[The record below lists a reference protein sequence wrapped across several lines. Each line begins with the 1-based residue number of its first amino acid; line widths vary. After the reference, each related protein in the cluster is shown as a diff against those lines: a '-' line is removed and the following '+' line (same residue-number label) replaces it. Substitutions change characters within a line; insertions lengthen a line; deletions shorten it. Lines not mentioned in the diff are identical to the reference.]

1 LGTPD
6 LIGGS
11 AVNFAAFLRK
21 RVVSIF
27 CAVTVSLSFATY
39 LLPLPREALAFV
51 IVAIPT
57 LVALALAALTEGLG
71 GVGRLLRQLGR
82 WRVGFRWYVIAPGL
96 GLVLR
101 LAMSV
106 LGLALGLIPRLQ
118 LRPLTPAEVVLLAF
132 IPLLPAFLEEL
143 GWRGYA
149 LPQLLER
156 YSPLAAGLILAVPWA
171 VIHLALHLPG
181 MLYDGLPPVATL
193 LQLLGLGVILTW
205 FYVQTR
211 SVPLTALL
219 HLSQTFFGVVN
230 HGLGAVEQSWLM
242 AAVYGTAALIITLLV
257 GPRFAQRAEGVAA
270 VRVPARSRG

>member
-1 LGTPD
+1 MNIPVLLRD
-6 LIGGS
+6 R
-11 AVNFAAFLRK
+11 AVW
-21 RVVSIF
+21 VF
-27 CAVTVSLSFATY
+27 CILTVALSFATY

-51 IVAIPT
+51 MVAIPT
-57 LVALALAALTEGLG
+57 LAALALAALTEGAA

-82 WRVGFRWYVIAPGL
+82 WRVGLRWYAIAIGL
-96 GLVLR
+96 GLALR
-101 LAMSV
+101 LAMSL

-118 LRPLTPAEVVLLAF
+118 LRPLIPVEVVMLAL

-149 LPQLLER
+149 LPRLLER

-181 MLYDGLPPVATL
+181 MLYDGLPSLATL

-211 SVPLTALL
+211 SVPMAALL
-219 HLSQTFFGVVN
+219 HLAQTFFGVVN
-230 HGLGAVEQSWLM
+230 DGLGSVEQSWLM
-242 AAVYGTAALIITLLV
+242 AAVYVLAAIGLTLV
-257 GPRFAQRAEGVAA
+257 AGPAFRRQDKAMAA
-270 VRVPARSRG
+270 FGRPVEA

>member
-1 LGTPD
+1 MN
-6 LIGGS
+6 I
-11 AVNFAAFLRK
+11 AAFLRE
-21 RVVSIF
+21 RVVAIF
-27 CAVTVSLSFATY
+27 YAVTVALSFATY

-51 IVAIPT
+51 VVAIPT
-57 LVALALAALTEGLG
+57 MVALALAALTEGPG

-82 WRVGFRWYVIAPGL
+82 WRVGLRWYVIALGFGL
-96 GLVLR
+96 GLR
-101 LAMSV
+101 LAMSL
-106 LGLALGLIPRLQ
+106 LGLAWGLIPRLQ
-118 LRPLTPAEVVLLAF
+118 LRPLSPPEFVLLAL

-149 LPQLLER
+149 LPRLLER

-181 MLYDGLPPVATL
+181 MLYDGLPPLATL

-205 FYVQTR
+205 LYVLTR
-211 SVPLTALL
+211 SVPLAALL

-242 AAVYGTAALIITLLV
+242 AAVYMLGAIAITLLA
-257 GPRFAQRAEGVAA
+257 GPRFVQRAGSLAA
-270 VRVPARSRG
+270 VPVPARSRG